1 MRSDDAKWN
10 GAPTSFPIALLPA
23 GMIELS
29 VTASLSENSPPTE
42 APRLDG
48 RSGVLTGFSVASFDF
63 PVVVI
68 ANHVTCRN
76 KSLARRDN

>member
-1 MRSDDAKWN
+1 N

-29 VTASLSENSPPTE
+29 VTASLSENSPPPE

-48 RSGVLTGFSVASFDF
+48 RSGVLTGLRTVSFGF
-63 PVVVI
+63 PAAAI
-68 ANHVTCRN
+68 ANHVTRRN
-76 KSLARRDN
+76 KSLAGRDN